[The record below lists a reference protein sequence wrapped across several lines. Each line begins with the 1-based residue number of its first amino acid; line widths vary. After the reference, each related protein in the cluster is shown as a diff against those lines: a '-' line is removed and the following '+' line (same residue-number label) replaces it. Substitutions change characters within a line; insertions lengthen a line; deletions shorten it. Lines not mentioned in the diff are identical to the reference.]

1 MQLLKTVILT
11 MVFIL
16 MQANLS
22 IAVPQEGH
30 AAIDFKLPDINN
42 SAKIYSLKD
51 LRGKVVLLNIWASW
65 CTGCKVEMPEFVNL
79 MEEFKGK
86 NFQIVAISV
95 DNDKNRA
102 VNFLKGLEEKSRGK
116 INFTV
121 LYDGDKSVTK
131 EYKPLGMPMSYLID
145 RNGNLT
151 KVFFGSFNKEN
162 IYALKAAVKEALK

>member
-1 MQLLKTVILT
+1 MQLLKKIILT

-30 AAIDFKLPDINN
+30 AAIDFRLPDITD
-42 SAKIYSLKD
+42 SAKTYSLKD

-65 CTGCKVEMPEFVNL
+65 CTGCKVEMPEFINL

-95 DNDKNRA
+95 DNDKNKA
-102 VNFLKGLEEKSRGK
+102 VNFLKGLEVKSHER

-121 LYDGDKSVTK
+121 LYDGDKSVAK
-131 EYKPLGMPMSYLID
+131 EYKPMGMPMSYLID

-162 IYALKAAVKEALK
+162 IYTLKAAVKEALK